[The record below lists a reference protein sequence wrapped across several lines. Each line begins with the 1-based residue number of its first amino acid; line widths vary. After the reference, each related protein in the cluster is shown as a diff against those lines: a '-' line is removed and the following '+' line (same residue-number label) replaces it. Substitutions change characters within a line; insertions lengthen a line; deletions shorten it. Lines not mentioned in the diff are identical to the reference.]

1 MKQFFFGLLILAL
14 PELISAQ
21 QPSAPSLPSPPND
34 EAFKKQVEI
43 MQQQMHRQMSMLHD
57 SIAEWRRQLSESDAG
72 REIKDALQDG
82 LQDFKNEL
90 NMPPFPVLP
99 PLADIPPVPEMQQAW
114 GEILDELQDLHFRF
128 EAPPAPDVP
137 EPEAP
142 LPPDVKHCP

>member
-1 MKQFFFGLLILAL
+1 MKKCLLGLLILVL

-43 MQQQMHRQMSMLHD
+43 MQQQMHRQMIMLQD

-72 REIKDALQDG
+72 REIKDALK
-82 LQDFKNEL
+82 DFKNEL
-90 NMPPFPVLP
+90 KMPPFPALP

-114 GEILDELQDLHFRF
+114 GELLDELQDLHFHF

-137 EPEAP
+137 EPVAP
-142 LPPDVKHCP
+142 LPPDVKHCH